1 MILLLAAIC
10 FCLAIFIYWKLY
22 RLDQDPNVPGPVSHV
37 IIPAV
42 AYPVIVL
49 LIAITLAALAYSL
62 FS

>member
-1 MILLLAAIC
+1 MILVLAVIC
-10 FCLAIFIYWKLY
+10 FSIAIFIYWKLH